1 MPTEFKFLQYVVKLA
16 VKRYVDIQKKNGLLK
31 ILAPMEDVTD
41 TVFRQILCDIGKPDI
56 SFTEFMN
63 VNGYCSD
70 GKDVVAK
77 RISFKDIE
85 RPIIVQ
91 LWGNSPEN
99 FAKATK
105 EIVKKIKPD
114 GIDINMGCSVR
125 DVLKTGGG
133 SALIKEKELS
143 GEIIDAVKENARDIP
158 VSVKTRIGYDE
169 IDYSWIEFLLS
180 KKLTMLT
187 VHGRLA
193 KEGYSTPSRWD
204 IFKKIKELRDD
215 ISPDTLLIGNGD
227 IKSAKEGEEFAKQY
241 ALDGYMVGRG
251 ILTNPWVFSGRE
263 EISKKER
270 LETLKKHL
278 EIFEQVYGESQNYN
292 TQKKYIKAYVSGFD
306 GAGKL
311 REELMNTSTI
321 EEIKIIIEKYGDR

>member
-1 MPTEFKFLQYVVKLA
+1 
-16 VKRYVDIQKKNGLLK
+16 
-31 ILAPMEDVTD
+31 MEDVTD
-41 TVFRQILCDIGKPDI
+41 TVFRQVLCDIGKPDI
-56 SFTEFMN
+56 FFTEFMN

-70 GKDVVAK
+70 GKEVVAK
-77 RISFKDIE
+77 RISFEDIE

-91 LWGNSPEN
+91 LWGNSPDN

-105 EIVKKIKPD
+105 EIVKKIKPY

-133 SALIKEKELS
+133 SALIKERELS
-143 GEIIDAVKENARDIP
+143 NEIIDAVKENARDLP
-158 VSVKTRIGYDE
+158 VSVKTRIGYDK

-180 KKLTMLT
+180 KKLAMLT

-204 IFKKIKELRDD
+204 IFKKIKELRDE

-227 IKSAKEGEEFAKQY
+227 IADRKKGEELVKKY
-241 ALDGYMVGRG
+241 RLDGYMVGRG
-251 ILTNPWVFSGRE
+251 ILTNPWFFSGRE
-263 EISKKER
+263 DISEEER
-270 LETLKKHL
+270 LGILKKHL
-278 EIFEQVYGESQNYN
+278 EIFGKTYGESKSFN

-311 REELMNTSTI
+311 RDELMSANTI
-321 EEIKIIIEKYGDR
+321 AEINIVIGKYGNK

>member
-1 MPTEFKFLQYVVKLA
+1 MATEFKFLQYVIELA
-16 VKRYVDIQKKNGLLK
+16 VKGKLLK

-56 SFTEFMN
+56 FFTEFMN

-77 RISFKDIE
+77 RISFKEIE

-133 SALIKEKELS
+133 SALIKERELS
-143 GEIIDAVKENARDIP
+143 SEIIDAVKENAKDIP
-158 VSVKTRIGYDE
+158 VSAKTRIGYDN

-180 KKLTMLT
+180 KKLAMLT

-204 IFKKIKELRDD
+204 IFKKIKELRDK

-241 ALDGYMVGRG
+241 GLDGYMVGRG
-251 ILTNPWVFSGRE
+251 ILTNPWIFSGRE
-263 EISKKER
+263 DISKVKR
-270 LETLKKHL
+270 LETLIKHL
-278 EIFEQVYGESQNYN
+278 VIFEKTYGESENFN
-292 TQKKYIKAYVSGFD
+292 TQKKYIKAYISGFG

-311 REELMNTSTI
+311 REKLMSADSV
-321 EEIKIIIEKYGDR
+321 EEIKIVIEKYGNK

>member
-1 MPTEFKFLQYVVKLA
+1 MPTEFKFLQYVIELA
-16 VKRYVDIQKKNGLLK
+16 MKGKILK

-41 TVFRQILCDIGKPDI
+41 TVFRGVLCDIGKPDMF
-56 SFTEFMN
+56 FTEFMN
-63 VNGYCSD
+63 VNGYCSE
-70 GKDVVAK
+70 GKDIVAK
-77 RISFKDIE
+77 RIVFEEKE

-105 EIVKKIKPD
+105 EIVKRVKPD

-133 SALIKEKELS
+133 SALIQERGLS
-143 GEIIDAVKENARDIP
+143 GEIIDVVKENAGYTP
-158 VSVKTRIGYDE
+158 VSVKTRIGYDSM
-169 IDYSWIEFLLS
+169 DYSWIEFLLS
-180 KKLTMLT
+180 KKLAMLT

-204 IFKKIKELRDD
+204 IFTKIRKLRDE

-227 IKSAKEGEEFAKQY
+227 IKSTEEGGEFSNKY
-241 ALDGYMVGRG
+241 CLDGYMIGRG
-251 ILTNPWVFSGRE
+251 ILTNPWLFSGRE
-263 EISKKER
+263 DISKKER

-278 EIFEQVYGESQNYN
+278 ETFEKTYGENQNFN
-292 TQKKYIKAYVSGFD
+292 TQKKYIKAYINGFSD
-306 GAGKL
+306 AGKI
-311 REELMNTSTI
+311 RGDLMDTSTV
-321 EEIKIIIEKYGDR
+321 EEIKIKIAKYGN

>member
-1 MPTEFKFLQYVVKLA
+1 
-16 VKRYVDIQKKNGLLK
+16 
-31 ILAPMEDVTD
+31 MEDVTD
-41 TVFRQILCDIGKPDI
+41 TVFRQILCHIGKPDMF
-56 SFTEFMN
+56 FTEFMN
-63 VNGYCSD
+63 VNGYCSE
-70 GKDVVAK
+70 GKNIVAK
-77 RISFKDIE
+77 RISFKEIE

-105 EIVKKIKPD
+105 EIVKSVKPD

-133 SALIKEKELS
+133 SALIKERELS
-143 GEIIDAVKENARDIP
+143 NEIIDVVRENAKDIP

-180 KKLTMLT
+180 KKLAMLT

-204 IFKKIKELRDD
+204 IYKKIKELRDH
-215 ISPDTLLIGNGD
+215 IFTDTLLIGNGD
-227 IKSAKEGEEFAKQY
+227 IKSTKDGEALVKQY
-241 ALDGYMVGRG
+241 GLDGYMVGRY
-251 ILTNPWVFSGRE
+251 ILTNPWLFSGRKDIPKE
-263 EISKKER
+263 ER

-278 EIFEQVYGESQNYN
+278 EIFEQTYGECKNFN
-292 TQKKYIKAYVSGFD
+292 TQKKYLKAYISDFD
-306 GAGKL
+306 GAGKI
-311 REELMNTSTI
+311 REYLMNTNSLNELKKGI
-321 EEIKIIIEKYGDR
+321 DNVRES

>member
-16 VKRYVDIQKKNGLLK
+16 MKGKLLK

-41 TVFRQILCDIGKPDI
+41 TVFRQILCEIGTPDI
-56 SFTEFMN
+56 FFTEFMN

-77 RISFKDIE
+77 RISFTEIE

-133 SALIKEKELS
+133 SALIKEREVS
-143 GEIIDAVKENARDIP
+143 SEIIDAVRKNAKDIP
-158 VSVKTRIGYDE
+158 VSVKTRIGYDK

-180 KKLTMLT
+180 KKLAMLT

-215 ISPDTLLIGNGD
+215 ISPETLLIGNGD
-227 IKSAKEGEEFAKQY
+227 IKSTKEGEALAKQY
-241 ALDGYMVGRG
+241 GLDGYMVGRSV
-251 ILTNPWVFSGRE
+251 LTNPWVFSGRE
-263 EISKKER
+263 DICKEDR

-278 EIFEQVYGESQNYN
+278 EIFEKTYGESENFN
-292 TQKKYIKAYVSGFD
+292 TQKKYIKAYIGGFD

-311 REELMNTSTI
+311 REELMNTSTL

>member
-1 MPTEFKFLQYVVKLA
+1 MPTEFKFLQYMVKLA
-16 VKRYVDIQKKNGLLK
+16 VKDKLLK

-41 TVFRQILCDIGKPDI
+41 TVFRQILCETGKPDI
-56 SFTEFMN
+56 FFTEFMN

-70 GKDVVAK
+70 GKDVVAR

-133 SALIKEKELS
+133 SALIQERELS
-143 GEIIDAVKENARDIP
+143 GKIIDAVKENAKDIP
-158 VSVKTRIGYDE
+158 VSVKTRIGYDN

-180 KKLTMLT
+180 KNLAMLT

-204 IFKKIKELRDD
+204 IYKKIKELRNH
-215 ISPDTLLIGNGD
+215 IFTDTLLIGNGD
-227 IKSAKEGEEFAKQY
+227 IKSTKDGEALVKQY
-241 ALDGYMVGRG
+241 GLDGYMVGRG

-263 EISKKER
+263 EIPKEER
-270 LETLKKHL
+270 LETLIKHL
-278 EIFEQVYGESQNYN
+278 GIFEKTYGQSENFN
-292 TQKKYIKAYVSGFD
+292 TQKKYIKAYISAFD
-306 GAGKL
+306 GANKL
-311 REELMNTSTI
+311 REELMDTSTL
-321 EEIKIIIEKYGDR
+321 EEIKIIIKKYGNK